1 MRRRE
6 RGEDAGAVVRKRAT
20 EDALSKV
27 RSVDSKDIR
36 PKGETA
42 DVPYIGTYDANVITT
57 LLGLNKL
64 KNPPQSTFK
73 AAVTFDYTK
82 G

>member
-6 RGEDAGAVVRKRAT
+6 RGEDAAAVVRKQAT

-42 DVPYIGTYDANVITT
+42 DVPYIGTYDGGPI
-57 LLGLNKL
+57 
-64 KNPPQSTFK
+64 
-73 AAVTFDYTK
+73 
-82 G
+82 